1 MVFEH
6 EHFSHAFRLD
16 ALLILQKNVH
26 HFYVFCLFSESFE
39 ELVEHEYFSHAFRL
53 DDLLILEKM
62 CTSSM
67 YFAYFLNRLKN

>member
-26 HFYVFCLFSESFE
+26 HFYVFSLFSESFE
-39 ELVEHEYFSHAFRL
+39 ELVQQDHHHYQKQDHQDDPQQHYEH
-53 DDLLILEKM
+53 
-62 CTSSM
+62 
-67 YFAYFLNRLKN
+67 